1 MKLLDSVNRGNIMRK
16 YTVTVP
22 ITVYVTVEVTSDNIE
37 DAYGEVTDSVALSCI
52 GDGLIKVNP
61 QGAAVAVGTIDFD
74 NVDIWR

>member
-37 DAYGEVTDSVALSCI
+37 DAYDEVTDSVALSCI
-52 GDGLIKVNP
+52 GMG
-61 QGAAVAVGTIDFD
+61 
-74 NVDIWR
+74 